1 MSLTPFDWAG
11 RAEFYRDSLLQ
22 DCVPFWLKHAPDREH
37 GGWFFSLDH
46 DGRVLDRDKPIWITA
61 RFTWLLATLAQDAE
75 LVAQAGAEQVA
86 VWRREA
92 ARGIAFLRAHARA
105 EDGKM
110 YFLVDQQG
118 APLRMRRYAFSEAFA
133 ALAFAA
139 WSGLDGDARAREEAQ
154 QCAQRFVDHAHDAS
168 GLPKVDPI
176 TRPQIGLAQ
185 PMMEIAV
192 GQALRAALPG
202 DQELVRRSEAWID
215 AAIETICERFV
226 HPELQAVLEV
236 VAPDGAAIDSWDG
249 RTLNP
254 GHAIEAAWFLLDE
267 ARLRAEREPESAA
280 RWSEQ
285 GLRILDWSWD
295 RGWDREHGGL
305 LYFVDLHGGPV
316 QEYWHDMKF
325 WWPHNEAVIASLLAY
340 ESSGEA
346 RFLDRYQQV
355 HDWAH
360 AHFADPEHGEWFG
373 YLHRDGTRSS
383 TLKGGHWKG
392 PFHLP
397 RMQLWG
403 WRICQ
408 RLAQP

>member
-1 MSLTPFDWAG
+1 MSDTGLDWAA
-11 RAEFYRDSLLQ
+11 RARFYRDALLD
-22 DCVPFWLKHAPDREH
+22 DCVPFWLRHAPDREH

-46 DGRVLDRDKPIWITA
+46 DGTVLDRDKPIWITA

-75 LVAQAGAEQVA
+75 LVAQVGGQGATE
-86 VWRREA
+86 WRREA
-92 ARGIAFLRAHARA
+92 ARGIAFLREHGFDAS
-105 EDGKM
+105 GKM
-110 YFLVDQQG
+110 YFLVEAAG

-133 ALAFAA
+133 AIAFAA
-139 WSGLDGDARAREEAQ
+139 WSGLEGDLRAREQAME
-154 QCAQRFVDHAHDAS
+154 CAQRFRDHARDAS
-168 GLPKVDPI
+168 VPAKVDPS
-176 TRPQIGLAQ
+176 TRAQIGLAQ

-202 DQELVRRSEAWID
+202 DADLVQQAEEIID
-215 AAIETICERFV
+215 AAIEQLLSCFV
-226 HPELQAVLEV
+226 HPELEAVLEV
-236 VAPDGAAIDSWDG
+236 VAPDGAPIDSWDG

-254 GHAIEAAWFLLDE
+254 GHAIEAAWFLMDE
-267 ARLRAEREPESAA
+267 ARMRAAQDPERSAA
-280 RWSEQ
+280 WLKQ
-285 GLRILDWSWD
+285 GQDILDWSWQ

-325 WWPHNEAVIASLLAY
+325 WWPHNEAVIATLLAY
-340 ESSGEA
+340 EQTGEA
-346 RFLDRYQQV
+346 HFLERYQRV

-360 AHFADPEHGEWFG
+360 AHFADPECGEWFG
-373 YLHRDGTRSS
+373 YLHRDGTRSN

-408 RLAQP
+408 RLAAR